1 MTHHLSSTLQEFVGS
16 VGIGD
21 PKTCWLVD
29 SGASCHIVSEKWV
42 KHYTVSFEY
51 QGPRP
56 SLKGAGD
63 NDLPVK
69 GVVDLEFMVG
79 KTKVTMKR
87 VVIVGIPLNVISTY
101 ALLETGWK
109 TVLGNAEQSG
119 LVHGKTKF
127 PLKISDRAWWLKVT
141 LPKRKGGKSSGTVPM
156 DLSTVSTGNVVNSGS
171 TKTKQ
176 TKQTT
181 DCKRNVAAVV
191 PVDDVA
197 KESVSKDLVSK
208 DTSTKDPVNH
218 VATQEVAQVKGR
230 SGGSAKVKVKRR
242 EPEFRSADM
251 LQSFSYVCR
260 MFHFGSS
267 HLFQHDFHES
277 EPNTNEN
284 ETEGFVETNVE
295 TSDADSD
302 DFLSCDEGFD
312 DVCEEVFED
321 FDTVAKEGLLEDSQ
335 FLNSLSKDSSLKR
348 LGTTFCHG
356 TSGHMDW
363 EYHVGRTSSGQ
374 ADRKCS
380 CDGTLWTLVSG

>member
-1 MTHHLSSTLQEFVGS
+1 M
-16 VGIGD
+16 
-21 PKTCWLVD
+21 
-29 SGASCHIVSEKWV
+29 
-42 KHYTVSFEY
+42 
-51 QGPRP
+51 
-56 SLKGAGD
+56 KGAGD

-79 KTKVTMKR
+79 KTEVTMKR
-87 VVIVGIPLNVISTY
+87 VVVVEIPLNVISTY

-119 LVHGKTKF
+119 LFHGKTKF

-156 DLSTVSTGNVVNSGS
+156 DLSTVSIGNVVNSGS

-191 PVDDVA
+191 PVDVVTKDV
-197 KESVSKDLVSK
+197 VSKDLVSK

-267 HLFQHDFHES
+267 HLFQHDFC
-277 EPNTNEN
+277 EN
-284 ETEGFVETNVE
+284 EPYKPKRNRCFVETNVE

-302 DFLSCDEGFD
+302 QFLSCDEGFD
-312 DVCEEVFED
+312 DDFEEVFGD
-321 FDTVAKEGLLEDSQ
+321 FESESDKNLL
-335 FLNSLSKDSSLKR
+335 LSSF
-348 LGTTFCHG
+348 GTTFCQENHG
-356 TSGHMDW
+356 TSGHIDW

-380 CDGTLWTLVSG
+380 CDGTFVDPCFRMMRGFPQVEDLTQDEDIDGPVLEPQDGGSSVGSRFLSSD